1 MATPT
6 SSTATV
12 REVHTFNNGEW
23 LKKTITANTIGE
35 LRVEFGIPD
44 NVIVKVTTDSIDKE
58 FVANNEVL
66 PEAGDGEK
74 MYIAWQANNKTGG
87 K

>member
-6 SSTATV
+6 SSTV

-44 NVIVKVTTDSIDKE
+44 NVIVKVTTDSIDK
-58 FVANNEVL
+58 
-66 PEAGDGEK
+66 
-74 MYIAWQANNKTGG
+74 
-87 K
+87 